1 MPVVALQS
9 APILGGGFFYP
20 KNGKS
25 RLFQDF
31 SMPAPEELRK
41 IGSPVAPKSGALSFL
56 LAAWLGFSAAP
67 VCALPLAP
75 GQQLQEQ
82 DQIQPPETLESA
94 AGAISGSPYPG
105 IIDHLLILPA
115 NPEEE
120 DPSLRVH
127 INYPSIG
134 QRRVDA
140 DIRAWVTNLADIFAT
155 HLQALNGDASFPET
169 LEYPEGFLHDNDLVS
184 GLEERAYEL
193 WGDYTITRPSDKA
206 ISVTFEI
213 WNYTGNPQGAL
224 DIMTLN
230 YNLANG
236 QRLDLVDIFENPG
249 EALQLMSNFSR
260 RQLEKRLGSAGRSR
274 MAMDGTEP
282 LAENFASLTLTKDGI
297 SVNFQ
302 PWQVAPWEAGIQKVE
317 IPLTELLA
325 AGPLLALWDK

>member
-9 APILGGGFFYP
+9 APFYGGGFFYP

-31 SMPAPEELRK
+31 SMPAPKEFGK
-41 IGSPVAPKSGALSFL
+41 TGGFATASGALSFL
-56 LAAWLGFSAAP
+56 LAAWLGFSASPAS
-67 VCALPLAP
+67 ALPLAP
-75 GQQLQEQ
+75 GQHLQ
-82 DQIQPPETLESA
+82 DQGQSAIPETLESA
-94 AGAISGSPYPG
+94 AGAISGSRYPG
-105 IIDHLLILPA
+105 VLDHLLILPA

-120 DPSLRVH
+120 NPALRVH

-134 QRRVDA
+134 QQRVDT
-140 DIRAWVTNLADIFAT
+140 DIRAWVTNLAEIFAT
-155 HLQALNGDASFPET
+155 HLQALDTGGLALDSGAEPDA
-169 LEYPEGFLHDNDLVS
+169 FLHDDDLIS
-184 GLEERAYEL
+184 GLEDRTYEL
-193 WGDYTITRPSDKA
+193 WGDYTITNPSDKA
-206 ISVTFEI
+206 LSVTFEI

-236 QRLDLVDIFENPG
+236 QRLELVDIFENPD
-249 EALQLMSNFSR
+249 EALLLMSNFSR
-260 RQLEKRLGSAGRSR
+260 RQLERRLGAAGRSR

-282 LAENFASLTLTKDGI
+282 LAENFSSLTLTKEGI